1 MYKDDIWYRKLTQ
14 AVEEHRS
21 DFTEKQIQK
30 FSVDFMMRIA
40 RRVKDYSDSCET
52 CRGFQH
58 TLTRLE
64 EEFQELPDS
73 KAQRHYQ
80 TQQLRVIAEH
90 FVRAHRL
97 APPRYFLMQYL
108 RYGLIGGLLT
118 GIVLGFL
125 VFGDGTY
132 IPIGVAVGLALGG
145 LYGST
150 EDAKVKNEHRL
161 I

>member
-14 AVEEHRS
+14 TVEEHRS
-21 DFTEKQIQK
+21 DFTEKQIRK

-73 KAQRHYQ
+73 KAQRQYQ
-80 TQQLRVIAEH
+80 AKQLRAIAEH